1 MPNATATGGS
11 TGTDLNGAAVMNA
24 CKQIAQH
31 LRPFRLNSILQTKQ
45 QISFPKH
52 QISFPNKAIPG
63 KGTPRLPGRRWW
75 GRLTRQGLSLLPLDS
90 TTPLHWTM
98 SMEKHIVSA
107 NSWKDANIFSAET
120 NTGSV
125 FNYLTNGVG
134 CSLVEL
140 NCLTGAFQLLR
151 STAKTKF
158 CNNPFIWS

>member
-24 CKQIAQH
+24 CRQIAEH

-45 QISFPKH
+45 QISFP
-52 QISFPNKAIPG
+52 NKAIPG
-63 KGTPRLPGRRWW
+63 KGIPRLPGRRWW
-75 GRLTRQGLSLLPLDS
+75 GRLTRQGLSLLLLDS

-151 STAKTKF
+151 STAKTNFITIQK
-158 CNNPFIWS
+158 FIWS

>member
-24 CKQIAQH
+24 CRQIAEH

-45 QISFPKH
+45 

-75 GRLTRQGLSLLPLDS
+75 GRLTRQGLSLLLLDS

-107 NSWKDANIFSAET
+107 NFWKDANIFSAET

-151 STAKTKF
+151 STAKTNFVTIQK
-158 CNNPFIWS
+158 FIWS

>member
-24 CKQIAQH
+24 CRQIAQH
-31 LRPFRLNSILQTKQ
+31 LRPFRLNSGL
-45 QISFPKH
+45 
-52 QISFPNKAIPG
+52 ISFPNKAIPG
-63 KGTPRLPGRRWW
+63 KETQKPLGRRLS
-75 GRLTRQGLSLLPLDS
+75 GKLTRQGLSFRLLDS

-98 SMEKHIVSA
+98 SMEKHTVSA
-107 NSWKDANIFSAET
+107 NSQKDAQIFSPDT

-140 NCLTGAFQLLR
+140 NCLTGAHQLLR
-151 STAKTKF
+151 STAYLNFGTL
-158 CNNPFIWS
+158 

>member
-24 CKQIAQH
+24 CRQIAQH
-31 LRPFRLNSILQTKQ
+31 LRPFRLNSDL
-45 QISFPKH
+45 
-52 QISFPNKAIPG
+52 ISFPNKAIPG
-63 KGTPRLPGRRWW
+63 KQPLRLPGKRLS
-75 GRLTRQGLSLLPLDS
+75 GKLTRQGLSLLLLDS

-98 SMEKHIVSA
+98 SMEKHTVSA
-107 NSWKDANIFSAET
+107 NSQKDAQIFSPDT

-140 NCLTGAFQLLR
+140 NCLTGAYQLLR
-151 STAKTKF
+151 STVYLNVGT
-158 CNNPFIWS
+158 I